1 MSQNEI
7 RQVLNEFAKQG
18 QKPTLAQL
26 KAKLSQSYPLPVL
39 INALKSAPSKPLE
52 INTPDASEP
61 TLASLV
67 KRIEQLE
74 KTQSELLERIALL
87 ENKSR

>member
-1 MSQNEI
+1 MPTNEI
-7 RQVLNEFAKQG
+7 QQILNEFAQKG

-39 INALKSAPSKPLE
+39 ISALKQAPSKPLQE
-52 INTPDASEP
+52 QEP
-61 TLASLV
+61 VTTTSIVESLS

-74 KTQSELLERIALL
+74 KTQAELLKRVHEL
-87 ENKSR
+87 EIGND